1 MSRHIVAGRRWRAL
15 SLITVL
21 LAVLGPP
28 SSARAQPQAEQVK
41 PYVMLLFD
49 TSGSMIWP
57 VCYDSYSAI
66 NGDNSKDCPG
76 KQISCSQCN
85 TFGCGNGKSD
95 DTRLYKVKQG
105 AHSVVSAFGEV
116 TFALSRFRNT
126 PASFTCNASSNSR
139 AGGWQGVACGYGNWW
154 NPKYYAMGSGGNQAD
169 VLVSFSDTNQTQIL
183 RWMNNCDD
191 YPSVGSCPGSTAPS
205 SGCKLCSDC
214 GGGCDRELRGVG
226 LTPIAGSL
234 YDLRVNYFNKTV
246 LPYDKKKA
254 CRPYK
259 VILLTDGQQSSGC
272 TGNPST
278 EASKLYN
285 NSSRSIPVHVV
296 GFGNSTLKS
305 GLDKI
310 AKAGGTK
317 SAVVVDNEISLALA
331 MASIVSESL
340 MHEKCNGKDD
350 DCDEHCDEDWPEVAV
365 KGSSCKNKHAAKTCT
380 AGQGICKRTGVY
392 VCNPAG
398 TGSVCNVKAGTGK
411 AEICNNNLDDDCD
424 GAVDEGCTP
433 SCVPQVEI
441 CDGKDNDCDKLV
453 DEGLTPQTCGSN
465 IGACKYGTTQCSKAG
480 TIQCIG
486 GTGPSKEKCDNVD
499 NNCDTIVDQFSA
511 PCYPAYTGCS
521 LATGKCEGICTIG
534 SKLCAK
540 GYWGACQ
547 GYQGPK
553 TEICN
558 GQDDDCDGKID
569 EGVGLPCINY
579 STCKSFVSCS
589 TCPSAPPEKCD
600 NVDND
605 CNGKTDD
612 NVPGI
617 GQPCGKAIGECT
629 MGKWACLSGVMTC
642 LKGKGPTPEICDNK
656 DNDCNGKIDDS
667 VPGNGAACGDNK
679 GECKS
684 GQVQC
689 VGGKWICQG
698 GSAKT
703 PEICDC
709 KDNDC
714 DGQTDEDNP
723 CGPNSKCVNCKC
735 TVPCNKAKEFPCPG
749 GTKCGKD
756 GFCIPDKCNG
766 VKCKTTEICK
776 EGVCVPRCQG
786 VTCTKNQTCDPNTG
800 LCMDSSCKTKGCPKG
815 KVCVGY
821 ACVNNPC
828 PPGKCQKGEMCVN
841 GVCSKPCLNVKCPS
855 GKICVQGKC
864 VNMDACS
871 KKECP
876 ENHVC
881 KVVGGAARCEADPC
895 RVITCATDQIC
906 FNGVCV
912 TNPCKLSTCPEGMVC
927 KVTRGQADCV
937 VADTKKLPHTQ
948 QVMASGGGGC
958 AIPGGGPD
966 DGGLLLALLLG
977 ALAVLR
983 RRGRQ

>member
-1 MSRHIVAGRRWRAL
+1 MSSHIPPGPCLRAL
-15 SLITVL
+15 SVL
-21 LAVLGPP
+21 FVLCVLGPGE
-28 SSARAQPQAEQVK
+28 ARAQGQVEQVK

-296 GFGNSTLKS
+296 GFGSKNLKS

-317 SAVVVDNEISLALA
+317 AAVVVDNELSLALA

-453 DEGLTPQTCGSN
+453 DEGLTPQNCGSN
-465 IGACKYGTTQCSKAG
+465 IGACKYGTTQCSVFG
-480 TIQCIG
+480 MIQCIG
-486 GTGPSKEKCDNVD
+486 GTKPTKETCDNVD
-499 NNCDTIVDQFSA
+499 NNCDTIVDNFSV
-511 PCYPAYTGCS
+511 PCYPASTGCTLS
-521 LATGKCEGICTIG
+521 TGKCLGNCAIG
-534 SKLCAK
+534 SKLCSK
-540 GYWGACQ
+540 GYFGACL

-558 GQDDDCDGKID
+558 AQDDDCDGLVD
-569 EGVGLPCINY
+569 EGVGQLCINY
-579 STCKSFVSCS
+579 TTCKAFSSCS
-589 TCPSAPPEKCD
+589 VCPAKPTEKCD
-600 NVDND
+600 NIDND
-605 CNGKTDD
+605 CNGTVDD
-612 NVPGI
+612 NVPGV
-617 GQPCGKAIGECT
+617 GQTCGTAIGECT
-629 MGKWACLSGVMTC
+629 KGKLACVKGVLSC
-642 LKGKGPTPEICDNK
+642 SKGKGPTPEICDNK
-656 DNDCNGKIDDS
+656 DNDCNGKIDDK
-667 VPGNGAACGDNK
+667 VPGDGAACGSSV
-679 GECKS
+679 GECKA
-684 GQVQC
+684 GKVHC
-689 VGGKWICQG
+689 IGGKWICQG
-698 GSAKT
+698 GTAKT
-703 PEICDC
+703 AEICDC
-709 KDNDC
+709 KDNNC
-714 DGQTDEDNP
+714 NGQTDEGNP
-723 CGPNSKCVNCKC
+723 CGAGSKCVSCKC

-766 VKCKTTEICK
+766 VKCKATELCK
-776 EGVCVPRCQG
+776 EGKCVSRCLG
-786 VTCTKNQTCDPNTG
+786 VTCKTHQTCDPLTG
-800 LCMDSSCKTKGCPKG
+800 LCADASCKSKGCPKG

-821 ACVNNPC
+821 TCIPDPC
-828 PPGKCQKGEMCVN
+828 PPGKCPKGQMCVN

-855 GKICVQGKC
+855 GQLCVQGKC
-864 VNMDACS
+864 VAADPCDS
-871 KKECP
+871 KECP

-881 KVVGGAARCEADPC
+881 KVVAGKARCEADPC
-895 RVITCATDQIC
+895 RVITCGLDQVC
-906 FNGVCV
+906 YNGKCM
-912 TNPCKLSTCPEGMVC
+912 TNPCKLTRCPEGLVC
-927 KVTRGQADCV
+927 KVTAKGKAECIV
-937 VADTKKLPHTQ
+937 SDTSKVPTTRRML
-948 QVMASGGGGC
+948 ASGGGGC
-958 AIPGGGPD
+958 SVTGGRDGGPSALLV
-966 DGGLLLALLLG
+966 LLLLVAL
-977 ALAVLR
+977 VR
-983 RRGRQ
+983 RRVRP